1 MTCRADMR
9 SASLMLVA
17 TCMLLAGPPAY
28 AQTYDPRY
36 PVCMQIY
43 GPVGYF
49 DCRYGSLAQC
59 KYLAVGRSA
68 SCVVNPYFAPGKPAP
83 RSKRAD
89 QGWHMRDADMQS
101 TVDHR
106 AG

>member
-1 MTCRADMR
+1 MLALAAMLP
-9 SASLMLVA
+9 ASGA
-17 TCMLLAGPPAY
+17 AH
-28 AQTYDPRY
+28 AQTYDPSY

-59 KYLAVGRSA
+59 RYLAVGRSA
-68 SCVVNPYFAPGKPAP
+68 SCVVNPYFPMKKPTRP
-83 RSKRAD
+83 RSSSP
-89 QGWHMRDADMQS
+89 G
-101 TVDHR
+101 TG

>member
-1 MTCRADMR
+1 MR
-9 SASLMLVA
+9 RGCLAFIVIGLLFAGGSAR
-17 TCMLLAGPPAY
+17 

-49 DCRYGSLAQC
+49 DCRYGSLEQC

-68 SCVVNPYFAPGKPAP
+68 SCVVNPYFVQTKPAR
-83 RSKRAD
+83 RSKRAN
-89 QGWHMRDADMQS
+89 
-101 TVDHR
+101 
-106 AG
+106 

>member
-1 MTCRADMR
+1 MRRAAIVFLTGPLFAGA
-9 SASLMLVA
+9 SAH
-17 TCMLLAGPPAY
+17 
-28 AQTYDPRY
+28 AQTYDPSY

-49 DCRYGSLAQC
+49 DCRYGSMQQC

-68 SCVVNPYFAPGKPAP
+68 SCVENPYFVQKKPAR

-89 QGWHMRDADMQS
+89 
-101 TVDHR
+101 
-106 AG
+106 